1 MKKRARTGGDE
12 TLQAYLREISTFPS
26 LTPEE
31 EEQLGRRIRRHRDQH
46 AFRRL
51 VESNLRF
58 VVGYARKYRGLGVLF
73 LDLIDE
79 ANLGLMEAAR
89 RFDPERNGRFVA
101 YAQWWVR
108 QAIMHALAAQ
118 GRVFAVPRKACPTLP
133 RGVRRRQ
140 SAPGD
145 RTTFEEEA
153 VIFPGADR
161 AAAVFKDPAVRR
173 AVADQVRDVLDELSS
188 REREI
193 IAIRL
198 GLDGG
203 APLTVQQTALRLGVS
218 RDRVRQ
224 HESSARRKL
233 RRSQKSRELLS
244 SLN

>member
-1 MKKRARTGGDE
+1 MKKRARAAGDE

-26 LTPEE
+26 LTQEE
-31 EEQLGRRIRRHRDQH
+31 EQQLGRRIRRHRDQH

-89 RFDPERNGRFVA
+89 RFDPEHNGRFVS
-101 YAQWWVR
+101 YAQWWIR

-118 GRVFAVPRKACPTLP
+118 GRVFAVPRKSCPPLP
-133 RGVRRRQ
+133 RGFRNRQ

-145 RTTFEEEA
+145 RTTFEEQP
-153 VIFPGADR
+153 VMFPGADR
-161 AAAVFKDPAVRR
+161 AVALFKDPAVRR
-173 AVADQVRDVLDELSS
+173 AVADQVRDVLDDLTPK
-188 REREI
+188 EREVM
-193 IAIRL
+193 AMRL
-198 GLDGG
+198 GLDGA
-203 APLTVQQTALRLGVS
+203 APMTVQQTALRLSVS
-218 RDRVRQ
+218 RDRIRQ
-224 HESSARRKL
+224 HETNARRKL